1 MIQNFIILHFVIIE
15 PSLAEVNVSQHCTRF
30 CEIIVL
36 FVISAVDGS
45 VFFFHDM
52 IQNFI
57 IVHLVIIE
65 PSLAEVNVSLHCTKF
80 CELVLFVISAVD

>member
-1 MIQNFIILHFVIIE
+1 V
-15 PSLAEVNVSQHCTRF
+15 
-30 CEIIVL
+30 
-36 FVISAVDGS
+36 
-45 VFFFHDM
+45 

-80 CELVLFVISAVD
+80 CEIIVLFVISAVDGSIFFLTIWYKTLL